1 MEYNQCTRSAR
12 WTTLQTY
19 SRSMSQH
26 KQTPPQGWAF
36 EPTQQPTLWWN
47 LEKIQQTCVLA
58 VLRSPR
64 LLCVYHSYLQGV
76 KFVLHVLRFHSGW
89 MEVPNPIVCVC
100 VVLSSA
106 QQWECLPKP
115 RWHKRLRACMVVN
128 DEWWNPSDKHNNGPF
143 FPVNL
148 YCHQLEFQTKHLL
161 VAFSKAV
168 LVKEKLNTLAV
179 SGKETIIFLSA
190 TC

>member
-100 VVLSSA
+100 CFVFGTTMGMSSKTEMA
-106 QQWECLPKP
+106 QTVTG
-115 RWHKRLRACMVVN
+115 MYGG
-128 DEWWNPSDKHNNGPF
+128 EWWMMKSQWQTQQRTF
-143 FPVNL
+143 FSRQSLLSPAWIPN
-148 YCHQLEFQTKHLL
+148 QTSARRILKG
-161 VAFSKAV
+161 V
-168 LVKEKLNTLAV
+168 LVKEKLNTFAV

-190 TC
+190 SC